1 MNKMD
6 GLSPTLSDQ
15 EFEKMAE
22 MASPEPV
29 KDAKLPSPEWRKVD
43 PAIEKVKAQ
52 SLDRSESFGAESEN
66 SSVRVF
72 TD

>member
-22 MASPEPV
+22 MASPEPA
-29 KDAKLPSPEWRKVD
+29 KDAKLPSPE
-43 PAIEKVKAQ
+43 
-52 SLDRSESFGAESEN
+52 
-66 SSVRVF
+66 
-72 TD
+72 